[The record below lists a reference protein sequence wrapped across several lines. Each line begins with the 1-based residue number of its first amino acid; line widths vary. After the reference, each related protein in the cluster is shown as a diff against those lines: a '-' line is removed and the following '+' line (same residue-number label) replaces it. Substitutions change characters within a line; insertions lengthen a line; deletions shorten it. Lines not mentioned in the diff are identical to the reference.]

1 MVGHHQWLSATT
13 KYLLMLGLPCKLPY
27 EDLSSWCERFD
38 FSKSETCNCLPRTI
52 LNIFVF
58 FASPFIHMSIFV
70 VALKITYLGVEICQG
85 FVLGS
90 WKVRNVSLVN
100 VYHLSKITLFNLQ
113 SNLPRYEH
121 DHCFSIHKWYGRG
134 GGALKVKLEF
144 IKLDYDWISLLYS
157 ISGSMPF
164 ALSHGL

>member
-85 FVLGS
+85 LFLGLEKS
-90 WKVRNVSLVN
+90 EMSLLWMFTIYPKLPSSIFNLICRGMSMTIVSAFISGMGGEGGSPKSQAGVHKTGLR
-100 VYHLSKITLFNLQ
+100 LDFSPLFNFRL
-113 SNLPRYEH
+113 N
-121 DHCFSIHKWYGRG
+121 
-134 GGALKVKLEF
+134 ALC
-144 IKLDYDWISLLYS
+144 
-157 ISGSMPF
+157 P
-164 ALSHGL
+164 